1 MDNFQNIKTNENQ
14 RFIMQIDDKIKT
26 KQTKTA
32 KLEIYKKYRNKVIDR
47 IRIGRQSYYQNY
59 FEQNKNN

>member
-1 MDNFQNIKTNENQ
+1 MDNFQNTKTNQNQ
-14 RFIMQIDDKIKT
+14 RFIIQTDDKIKT

-32 KLEIYKKYRNKVIDR
+32 KLEIYEKYRNKVIDR
-47 IRIGRQSYYQNY
+47 IRIRRQSYYQNY

>member
-47 IRIGRQSYYQNY
+47 IRIRRQSYYQNY

>member
-26 KQTKTA
+26 KQTKKA

>member
-1 MDNFQNIKTNENQ
+1 MDNFQNTKTNQNQ
-14 RFIMQIDDKIKT
+14 RFIIQTDDKIKT

-32 KLEIYKKYRNKVIDR
+32 KLEIYEKYRNKVIDR

>member
-1 MDNFQNIKTNENQ
+1 
-14 RFIMQIDDKIKT
+14 MQIDDKIKT

-32 KLEIYKKYRNKVIDR
+32 KLEIYEKYRNKVIDR
-47 IRIGRQSYYQNY
+47 IRIRRQSYYQNY

>member
-1 MDNFQNIKTNENQ
+1 
-14 RFIMQIDDKIKT
+14 MQIDDKIKT
-26 KQTKTA
+26 KQTKAA